1 MTGGDFLRGVRRYL
15 VTGLIIWLPL
25 LATVLVVRFLVRLMD
40 RTLVVIPP
48 AWRPEELLGF
58 SIPGLGVVLA
68 FLILLLTGLLGIVVD
83 VRSGERRT
91 ENRGAADADGPAE
104 MIIRPAIVGGQL
116 GGEAARGRPTRAG
129 LQEDVGRPG
138 CAAVIVILL
147 LLLPF
152 ARKLYAMLAEPLT
165 AVLPEGSS
173 MIAIDVAS
181 PFLTPFKL
189 ALLLA
194 LILAIPFVLYQLWAF
209 VAPALYREE
218 KRLARP
224 LLYTS
229 VLLFYAGCAFAYF
242 VVFPLVFG
250 FFTSVAPVGVT
261 VMTDISKYLDFV
273 ITLFLAFGIAFEVP
287 IATIILVA
295 TGMVS
300 IDQLK
305 KARAYVLVGAFAMG
319 MLLTPPDVISQ
330 TLLALPMWLLFEIGI
345 LMSRILL
352 PHRRTAPGEAGDQ
365 ASS

>member
-1 MTGGDFLRGVRRYL
+1 MHNPDDQELSFIEHLVELRSR
-15 VTGLIIWLPL
+15 L
-25 LATVLVVRFLVRLMD
+25 LKA
-40 RTLVVIPP
+40 
-48 AWRPEELLGF
+48 
-58 SIPGLGVVLA
+58 
-68 FLILLLTGLLGIVVD
+68 
-83 VRSGERRT
+83 
-91 ENRGAADADGPAE
+91 
-104 MIIRPAIVGGQL
+104 
-116 GGEAARGRPTRAG
+116 
-129 LQEDVGRPG
+129 

-330 TLLALPMWLLFEIGI
+330 TLLALPMWVLFEVGL

-352 PHRRTAPGEAGDQ
+352 PHRQKAAGDDSEQPADQ
-365 ASS
+365 ATS

>member
-1 MTGGDFLRGVRRYL
+1 MHNPEDQELSFLEHL
-15 VTGLIIWLPL
+15 VELRSRL
-25 LATVLVVRFLVRLMD
+25 LKA
-40 RTLVVIPP
+40 
-48 AWRPEELLGF
+48 
-58 SIPGLGVVLA
+58 
-68 FLILLLTGLLGIVVD
+68 
-83 VRSGERRT
+83 
-91 ENRGAADADGPAE
+91 
-104 MIIRPAIVGGQL
+104 
-116 GGEAARGRPTRAG
+116 
-129 LQEDVGRPG
+129 
-138 CAAVIVILL
+138 CAAVLVILI

-152 ARKLYAMLAEPLT
+152 ARRLYALLAEPLT
-165 AVLPEGSS
+165 GVLPEGSS

-194 LILAIPFVLYQLWAF
+194 LILAIPFVLYQIWAF

-250 FFTSVAPVGVT
+250 FFTRVAPEGVT

-273 ITLFLAFGIAFEVP
+273 ITLFLAFGITFEVP

-300 IDQLK
+300 IEQLK

-330 TLLALPMWLLFEIGI
+330 TLLALPMWILFEVGL

-352 PHRRTAPGEAGDQ
+352 PHRRKKADADDGQSPDQ
-365 ASS
+365 ATS

>member
-1 MTGGDFLRGVRRYL
+1 MTETHPDDKELSFLEHL
-15 VTGLIIWLPL
+15 VELRSRL
-25 LATVLVVRFLVRLMD
+25 LKASLAVL
-40 RTLVVIPP
+40 
-48 AWRPEELLGF
+48 
-58 SIPGLGVVLA
+58 
-68 FLILLLTGLLGIVVD
+68 
-83 VRSGERRT
+83 
-91 ENRGAADADGPAE
+91 
-104 MIIRPAIVGGQL
+104 
-116 GGEAARGRPTRAG
+116 
-129 LQEDVGRPG
+129 
-138 CAAVIVILL
+138 VILL
-147 LLLPF
+147 ALLPF
-152 ARKLYAMLAEPLT
+152 SRKLYALLAAPLT

-194 LILAIPFVLYQLWAF
+194 LILAIPIVLYQLWAF

-224 LLYTS
+224 LLYS
-229 VLLFYAGCAFAYF
+229 AVLLFYLGCAFAYF

-250 FFTSVAPVGVT
+250 FFTRVAPEGVT

-273 ITLFLAFGIAFEVP
+273 MTLFLAFGITFEVP

-300 IDQLK
+300 IEQLK
-305 KARAYVLVGAFAMG
+305 KARAYVLVGAFALG

-330 TLLALPMWLLFEIGI
+330 TLLALPMWLLFEIGV

-352 PHRRTAPGEAGDQ
+352 PHRNGKPDPEGEGDQ
-365 ASS
+365 ATS

>member
-1 MTGGDFLRGVRRYL
+1 MTEANPNDKELSFLEHL
-15 VTGLIIWLPL
+15 VELRSRL
-25 LATVLVVRFLVRLMD
+25 LKACLAVL
-40 RTLVVIPP
+40 
-48 AWRPEELLGF
+48 
-58 SIPGLGVVLA
+58 
-68 FLILLLTGLLGIVVD
+68 
-83 VRSGERRT
+83 
-91 ENRGAADADGPAE
+91 
-104 MIIRPAIVGGQL
+104 
-116 GGEAARGRPTRAG
+116 
-129 LQEDVGRPG
+129 
-138 CAAVIVILL
+138 VILL
-147 LLLPF
+147 ALLPF
-152 ARKLYAMLAEPLT
+152 ARRLYAALAAPLT

-250 FFTSVAPVGVT
+250 FFTRVAPEGVT

-273 ITLFLAFGIAFEVP
+273 MTLFLAFGITFEVP

-295 TGMVS
+295 TGVTTS
-300 IDQLK
+300 EQLAK
-305 KARAYVLVGAFAMG
+305 IRAYVLVGAFALG

-330 TLLALPMWLLFEIGI
+330 TLLAVPMWLLFEVGI

-352 PHRRTAPGEAGDQ
+352 PHRRTRAGQGEETAGAGDQ
-365 ASS
+365 ASN